1 MSSDSFISNEQVAK
15 DLRSIIDGDVLSS
28 DISRQLYSTAACIYE
43 LTPLVIVIPK
53 HTEDVINVLKYSSN
67 SGVPITA
74 RGAGSGL
81 AGAALGTGIILDFTK
96 YMNRLVEVEGEVAV
110 VQPGLIY
117 GKLNKMLRE
126 RKLHFAPDPSSGDYC
141 SIGGMLG
148 TNAAGP
154 HTLKYGTTKDWIES
168 LTIVTA
174 DGKLMTT
181 SELELN
187 NFRDDDSGLMKYAKG
202 VRDILEPNSDLIK
215 SATPNVNKN
224 SSGYNI
230 YEVIQDNKFD
240 INKLLVGS
248 EGTLGIVTEAKLKL
262 TETPKSKGFA
272 LVSCT
277 NLEEAGE
284 SINRLM
290 ELSPAAL
297 DMIDDKLVELSV
309 SANPHLREIIPS
321 EAQFVLF
328 AEFFGETGEE
338 VRARL
343 EEVDSAVLGNGKP
356 AFSVKH
362 STDTDEMERLW
373 SVRKSAVGILS
384 RIKGDRKPVP
394 FAEDGTVHHS
404 LVGEYLKKI
413 TEIFKSEGVEGTAF
427 GHAGNGN
434 LHIRP
439 MLDLR
444 NENDLNKMV
453 SIAKKSHEV
462 VKEMNGTMTGE
473 HADGIARTPYMKEFY
488 PELYPLF
495 EQIKKLFDPNNLMN
509 PGKIVSDKPQQV
521 NENLRYGIGYSR
533 HKTDSFL
540 DDAKWIA
547 TTELCHGCGACTQYC
562 PVSIA
567 TDDESS
573 SARSKANLLRG
584 VLSGKLDLDS
594 LLSLEMKSVID
605 ECVNCKLCLV
615 ECPTEIDIPGLAQRA
630 RALYV
635 SHNGISFRNRLL
647 GATKQLSE
655 LSTALSPFSNW
666 FLSVRIFRK
675 LLAKLAGI
683 HPDRK
688 IQKFR
693 RGSLQNKT
701 FAEIQLGTRDEVV
714 YFGGCHAHYS
724 DPRGEL
730 KSTIRLFEKIGVK
743 VKLPEWRCC
752 GAASLS
758 LGQWESAASDARENV
773 GLLLPFV
780 RKGMKIITSS
790 GSCGYALKYELPEL
804 VDTEEAREVAAAVVD
819 LYDYLGA
826 LDSENAFDG
835 EWSPIEMKVVYHQP
849 CQHRAQNTKYDVT
862 QLLKKIPGMNFVP
875 IEKACCGI
883 AGTLGYKLETYE
895 LSMKIGEPLF
905 KDIVDKS
912 PDYVLTGTGTCQV
925 QISQATKIP
934 TIHPVIL
941 LNRSYSPPINES
953 D

>member
-1 MSSDSFISNEQVAK
+1 MSSDSFISNEKVAK
-15 DLRSIIDGDVLSS
+15 ELRSIIDGDVLSS

-43 LTPLVIVIPK
+43 ITPLVVVIPK
-53 HTEDVINVLKYSSN
+53 HTGDVSSVLKYSAN

-96 YMNRLVEVEGEVAV
+96 YMNKLLGVDGDIAT
-110 VQPGLIY
+110 VQPGLVY
-117 GKLNKMLRE
+117 GKLNKTLSE
-126 RKLHFAPDPSSGDYC
+126 HDLHFAPDPSSGDFC

-154 HTLKYGTTKDWIES
+154 HSLMYGATKDWIES

-174 DGKLMTT
+174 DGAVINT
-181 SELELN
+181 SLQSIATVKNEPDTL
-187 NFRDDDSGLMKYAKG
+187 SKYEKG
-202 VRDILEPNSDLIK
+202 VYDILESNQKIINS
-215 SATPNVNKN
+215 SAPNVNKN
-224 SSGYNI
+224 SSGYNV
-230 YEVIQDNKFD
+230 YEVIENDKFN
-240 INKLLVGS
+240 INKLIVGS

-262 TETPKSKGFA
+262 TEIPKSKGFA

-277 NLEEAGE
+277 TIEEAGE
-284 SINRLM
+284 SVNSLM
-290 ELSPAAL
+290 ELSPVAL
-297 DMIDDKLVELSV
+297 DMIDDKLVDLSV

-321 EAQFVLF
+321 EARFVLF
-328 AEFFGETGEE
+328 AEFFGETDEE
-338 VRARL
+338 VKSKL
-343 EEVDSAVLGNGKP
+343 HETDSAVTGRGGSS
-356 AFSVKH
+356 FSVKH

-384 RIKGDRKPVP
+384 KIKGSRKPIA
-394 FAEDGTVHHS
+394 FAEDGTVHYS
-404 LVGEYLKKI
+404 LVGDYIKKI
-413 TEIFKSEGVEGTAF
+413 TEIFKSEGIEGTAY

-439 MLDLR
+439 MLDMR
-444 NENDLNKMV
+444 NENDVNKMD
-453 SIAKKSHEV
+453 SIAKRSHEV

-473 HADGIARTPYMKEFY
+473 HADGIARTPYMKDFF

-509 PGKIVSDKPQQV
+509 PGKIVSEAPQQV
-521 NENLRYGIGYSR
+521 YENLRYGSAYKR
-533 HKTDSFL
+533 QETNTFL
-540 DDAKWIA
+540 DEDKWISTA
-547 TTELCHGCGACTQYC
+547 ELCHGCGACTQYC
-562 PVSIA
+562 PVAIA
-567 TDDESS
+567 TEDESS
-573 SARSKANLLRG
+573 SARAKANLLRG
-584 VLSGKLDLDS
+584 VISGKLTSDS
-594 LLSLEMKSVID
+594 LLSIDLKNVID

-635 SHNGISFRNRLL
+635 SQKGISMRNRLL

-655 LSTALSPFSNW
+655 FSTALSPLSNM
-666 FLSVRIFRK
+666 FLNFGLFRK
-675 LLAKLAGI
+675 LMAKTIGI

-701 FAEIQLGTRDEVV
+701 FPEIQEGGRDEVV

-730 KSTIRLFEKIGVK
+730 KSTMRLLEKVGVK
-743 VKLPEWRCC
+743 VRLPEWRCC
-752 GAASLS
+752 GAANLS
-758 LGQWESAASDARENV
+758 LGQLKSAESDAEENV
-773 GLLLPFV
+773 DILLPYV
-780 RKGMKIITSS
+780 RKGMKIISSS
-790 GSCGYALKYELPEL
+790 GSCGYALKYELPDL
-804 VDTEEAREVAAAVVD
+804 VRTNEAVEVADAVVD
-819 LYDYLGA
+819 LNDYLGE

-835 EWSPIEMKVVYHQP
+835 EWKPIEMKVVYHQS
-849 CQHRAQNTKYDVT
+849 CQHRAQNIKYDLT
-862 QLLKKIPGMNFVP
+862 QLLKKIPGMKFAP

-883 AGTLGYKLETYE
+883 AGTLGYKLETFD

-905 KDIVDKS
+905 KDIVEKS
-912 PDYVLTGTGTCQV
+912 PDCVITGTGTCQM
-925 QISQATKIP
+925 QISQATEIP
-934 TIHPVIL
+934 SIHPVTL
-941 LNRSYSPPINES
+941 LNRSYSPP

>member
-1 MSSDSFISNEQVAK
+1 MSSKAFTDNEKIAK
-15 DLRSIIDGDVLSS
+15 EIRSIIDGDVLST

-43 LTPLVIVIPK
+43 LTPLVIVVPR
-53 HTEDVINVLKYSSN
+53 HREDVVNVLKFSSSN
-67 SGVPITA
+67 GVPITA

-96 YMNRLVEVEGEVAV
+96 YMNNLLSVDGEVAV

-126 RKLHFAPDPSSGDYC
+126 RNLQFAPDPSSGDFC
-141 SIGGMLG
+141 SIGGMIG

-154 HTLKYGTTKDWIES
+154 HTLKFGATKDWIES

-174 DGKLMTT
+174 DGEVMTT
-181 SELELN
+181 SELELDN
-187 NFRDDDSGLMKYAKG
+187 IVEDGSSFMKYAKG
-202 VRDILEPNSDLIK
+202 VRGILEPNTDLIN
-215 SATPNVNKN
+215 SARPNVNKN
-224 SSGYNI
+224 SSGYNV
-230 YEVIQDNKFD
+230 YEVIHEDKLD

-248 EGTLGIVTEAKLKL
+248 EGTLGIVTEAKLRL
-262 TETPKSKGFA
+262 IETPKSKGFA
-272 LVSCT
+272 LVSCAT
-277 NLEEAGE
+277 LEKAGD
-284 SINRLM
+284 SVNRLM
-290 ELSPAAL
+290 ELAPAAL

-309 SANPHLREIIPS
+309 TANPHLREIIPS
-321 EAQFVLF
+321 EARFVLF
-328 AEFFGETGEE
+328 AEFFGETDEE
-338 VRARL
+338 VSSKL
-343 EEVDSAVLGNGKP
+343 DEVNSAVMGNGRP

-362 STDTDEMERLW
+362 STDTNEMERLW

-384 RIKGDRKPVP
+384 KIKGSKKPVA
-394 FAEDGTVHHS
+394 FAEDGTVHYS
-404 LVGEYLKKI
+404 LVGEYLEKI
-413 TEIFKSEGVEGTAF
+413 TEIFKSEGVEGTAY

-444 NENDLNKMV
+444 NEEDLNKMV
-453 SIAKKSHEV
+453 SIAKRSHEV

-473 HADGIARTPYMKEFY
+473 HADGIARTPYMKDFF
-488 PELYPLF
+488 PEMYPLF
-495 EQIKKLFDPNNLMN
+495 KQIKDLFDPNNLMN
-509 PGKIVSDKPQQV
+509 PGKIVSDEPQDV
-521 NENLRYGIGYSR
+521 DENLRYGIGYAR
-533 HKTDSFL
+533 QETDTFL
-540 DDAKWIA
+540 DDSKW
-547 TTELCHGCGACTQYC
+547 TDMTELCHGCGTCIQYC

-567 TDDESS
+567 TNDESS
-573 SARSKANLLRG
+573 TARAKANLLRG
-584 VLSGKLDLDS
+584 VLSGKLDSES
-594 LLSLEMKSVID
+594 LLSIDFKNVID

-630 RALYV
+630 RALYLEE
-635 SHNGISFRNRLL
+635 NGISFRNRLL

-655 LSTALSPFSNW
+655 FSTAFSPFSNW
-666 FLSVRIFRK
+666 FLSIGIFRK
-675 LLAKLAGI
+675 LLAKLIGI

-701 FAEIQLGTRDEVV
+701 FPEIQKGTRDEVV

-730 KSTIRLFEKIGVK
+730 KSTIRLFEKLGVK
-743 VKLPEWRCC
+743 VRLPEWRCC

-758 LGQWESAASDARENV
+758 LGQLDSAASDAKENV
-773 GLLLPFV
+773 ELLLPFV

-804 VDTEEAREVAAAVVD
+804 VGTDEAREVAAAVVD
-819 LYDYLGA
+819 LYDYLGT

-835 EWSPIEMKVVYHQP
+835 EWKPIEMKVVYHQP
-849 CQHRAQNTKYDVT
+849 CQHRAQNTKYDAT
-862 QLLKKIPGMNFVP
+862 RLLKKIPGMNFAP

-883 AGTLGYKLETYE
+883 AGTLGYKLETFD

-905 KDIVDKS
+905 KDIIEKS
-912 PDYVLTGTGTCQV
+912 PDYVLTGTGTCQM
-925 QISQATKIP
+925 QISQATEIP
-934 TIHPVIL
+934 AIHPVTL
-941 LNRSYSPPINES
+941 LNRSYTPPDKS
-953 D
+953 

>member
-15 DLRSIIDGDVLSS
+15 DLRSIIEGDVLST

-43 LTPLVIVIPK
+43 LTPLVIVVPK
-53 HTEDVINVLKYSSN
+53 DAEDVVNILKYSSN

-74 RGAGSGL
+74 RGAGTGL

-96 YMNRLVEVEGEVAV
+96 YMNRLIGVEGDVAV
-110 VQPGLIY
+110 VQPGLVY

-126 RKLHFAPDPSSGDYC
+126 RNRCFAPDPSSGDFC

-154 HTLKYGTTKDWIES
+154 HTLKYGSTKDWIES

-174 DGKLMTT
+174 DGEVMTT
-181 SELELN
+181 SELELD
-187 NFRDDDSGLMKYAKG
+187 NFVEDGSSFMKYAKG
-202 VRDILEPNSDLIK
+202 VREIIEPNIDLIE
-215 SATPNVNKN
+215 SAAPNVNKN
-224 SSGYNI
+224 SSGYNV
-230 YEVIQDNKFD
+230 YELIQDDKLD
-240 INKLLVGS
+240 INKLLIGS
-248 EGTLGIVTEAKLKL
+248 EGTLGIVTEAKLRL
-262 TETPKSKGFA
+262 TEIPKSKGFA
-272 LVSCT
+272 LVSCA
-277 NLEEAGE
+277 NLEKAGE

-309 SANPHLREIIPS
+309 SADPRLREIIPS
-321 EAQFVLF
+321 EARFVLF
-328 AEFFGETGEE
+328 AEFFGETDEE
-338 VRARL
+338 VKSQL
-343 EEVDSAVLGNGKP
+343 EEADSAVMGNGRP

-362 STDTDEMERLW
+362 STESGEMERLW

-384 RIKGDRKPVP
+384 KIKGDRKPVP
-394 FAEDGTVHHS
+394 FAEDGTVHYS
-404 LVGEYLKKI
+404 LVGEYLRKI

-444 NENDLNKMV
+444 NESDLKKMV

-473 HADGIARTPYMKEFY
+473 HADGIARTPYMKEFF

-521 NENLRYGIGYSR
+521 NENLRYGIGYAR
-533 HKTDSFL
+533 EKTDTFL
-540 DDAKWIA
+540 DDAKWTA
-547 TTELCHGCGACTQYC
+547 TAELCHGCGTCIQYC

-567 TDDESS
+567 TNDESS
-573 SARSKANLLRG
+573 TARAKANLLRG
-584 VLSGKLDLDS
+584 VLSGKLDPDS
-594 LLSLEMKSVID
+594 LLSLDMKSVID

-635 SHNGISFRNRLL
+635 SHNGISIRNRIL

-655 LSTALSPFSNW
+655 LSTALSPLSNL
-666 FLSVRIFRK
+666 FLSIGLFRK
-675 LLAKLAGI
+675 LIAKLIGI

-701 FAEIQLGTRDEVV
+701 FPEIQEGKRDEVV

-743 VKLPEWRCC
+743 VRLPEWRCC

-758 LGQWESAASDARENV
+758 LGQLESAASDAKENV

-804 VDTEEAREVAAAVVD
+804 VDSEEAREVAAAVVD

-835 EWSPIEMKVVYHQP
+835 EWSRIEMKVVYHQP

-862 QLLKKIPGMNFVP
+862 RLLKKIPGMDFAP

-883 AGTLGYKLETYE
+883 AGTLGYKLETFD

-905 KDIVDKS
+905 DDIKKNS
-912 PDYVLTGTGTCQV
+912 PDFVLTGTGTCQM
-925 QISQATKIP
+925 QISQGTDIP
-934 TIHPVIL
+934 TIHPVVL
-941 LNRSYSPPINES
+941 LNRSYSPPN
-953 D
+953 